1 GTSYMM
7 KIDFRSRN
15 REQAVKIANAMVDAY
30 IFDQLNAKYQAN
42 RRTGDWL
49 QERLQTLREQAAASE
64 RAVIEFKAKNNIVT
78 TGNTLINEKQLSD
91 LNGQLAAART
101 KTSDVQARLDRI
113 VAVRRA
119 YQQDQPGSEAEETV
133 SEAMSNTI
141 ITQLRTQYLN
151 LQNRE
156 RDWSVRYGNPQFV
169 VNLRR
174 QIRDIRRNIHDELG
188 RIEETFRSEYNIAK
202 KRQDELEQELAS
214 VVSQSTDTNQTAV
227 AL

>member
-78 TGNTLINEKQLSD
+78 TGNMLINEKQLSD
-91 LNGQLAAART
+91 LNGQLATART
-101 KTSDVQARLDRI
+101 KTSDVQARLKRI
-113 VAVRRA
+113 EAVRRA
-119 YQQDQPGSEAEETV
+119 YQQDQHASEADETV
-133 SEAMSNTI
+133 SEAMSNAI

-151 LQNRE
+151 LMNRE
-156 RDWSVRYGNPQFV
+156 ADWSVRYGKNHASV

-188 RIEETFRSEYNIAK
+188 RIEETFKSEY
-202 KRQDELEQELAS
+202 E
-214 VVSQSTDTNQTAV
+214 
-227 AL
+227 